1 METIPLK
8 DYFDIDS
15 LQYLRD
21 NLDKITKENI
31 ENAIKE
37 GMAEEILGLVKFEN
51 KIVLVQP
58 NVNFVK
64 IYKFGS
70 IDRENCIC
78 YYDYIEF
85 IYNRKSI
92 QCHIANDIL
101 IRNLKEF
108 NFNPK
113 DYTLLTED
121 EYNEYLGRF
130 EGIKLDVI
138 KTLLKNINKNE
149 NGK

>member
-1 METIPLK
+1 MTPLK
-8 DYFDIDS
+8 DFFDIDT
-15 LQYLRD
+15 LQYLKE
-21 NLDKITKENI
+21 NLDKITKEDI

-37 GMAEEILGLVKFEN
+37 EMDEEILGLVKFEN

-78 YYDYIEF
+78 YYDYMEF
-85 IYNRKSI
+85 IYNNKSI
-92 QCHIANDIL
+92 SCNVANNIL

-121 EYNEYLGRF
+121 EYNDYLNMF
-130 EGIKLDVI
+130 ETIKLEVRCAV
-138 KTLLKNINKNE
+138 LKNTIKH
-149 NGK
+149 GK

>member
-1 METIPLK
+1 MKIPLK
-8 DYFDIDS
+8 DFFDIKS
-15 LQYLRD
+15 LNYLRD
-21 NLDKITKENI
+21 NLYEITKEHI

-37 GMAEEILGLVKFEN
+37 KSNNCLDKFEN

-58 NVNFVK
+58 DINFVK
-64 IYKFGS
+64 IYKFGN
-70 IDRENCIC
+70 IDRENYTC

-92 QCHIANDIL
+92 QCHIGNDIL

-113 DYTLLTED
+113 YYTLLTED
-121 EYNEYLGRF
+121 EYKEYLDRF
-130 EGIKLDVI
+130 ESIKSDVKCAI
-138 KTLLKNINKNE
+138 LKSINITKIE
-149 NGK
+149 

>member
-8 DYFDIDS
+8 DFFDIDG

-21 NLDKITKENI
+21 NLDKITKEDI

-37 GMAEEILGLVKFEN
+37 EMSEEILSLVKFEN

-58 NVNFVK
+58 NINFVK

-85 IYNRKSI
+85 IYNNKSI
-92 QCHIANDIL
+92 SCNVANNIL

-121 EYNEYLGRF
+121 EYKEYLDKF
-130 EGIKLDVI
+130 EVI
-138 KTLLKNINKNE
+138 KSDVRYVLLKNTIK

>member
-8 DYFDIDS
+8 DFFDIDG
-15 LQYLRD
+15 LQYLRE
-21 NLDKITKENI
+21 NLDKITKEDI

-37 GMAEEILGLVKFEN
+37 EMSEEILSLVEFEN

-58 NVNFVK
+58 NINFVK

-85 IYNRKSI
+85 IYNNKSI
-92 QCHIANDIL
+92 SCNVANNIL

-121 EYNEYLGRF
+121 EYKEYLDKF
-130 EGIKLDVI
+130 EVI
-138 KTLLKNINKNE
+138 KSDVRYVLLKNTIK

>member
-1 METIPLK
+1 MIPLK
-8 DYFDIDS
+8 DFFDIDG

-21 NLDKITKENI
+21 NLDKITKEDI

-37 GMAEEILGLVKFEN
+37 EMDEEILGLVKFEN

-58 NVNFVK
+58 NVNFIK

-70 IDRENCIC
+70 INRENCIC

-85 IYNRKSI
+85 IYNAKSI
-92 QCHIANDIL
+92 SCNVSNNIL
-101 IRNLKEF
+101 IKNLKDF
-108 NFNPK
+108 NFKPK

-130 EGIKLDVI
+130 NVIKLDVI
-138 KTLLKNINKNE
+138 NTLLKNTNKN
-149 NGK
+149 GK

>member
-8 DYFDIDS
+8 DFFDIDS
-15 LQYLRD
+15 LQYLRE
-21 NLDKITKENI
+21 NLDKITKEDI

-37 GMAEEILGLVKFEN
+37 EMSEEILSLVKFEN

-58 NVNFVK
+58 NINFVK

-85 IYNRKSI
+85 IYNKKSI
-92 QCHIANDIL
+92 SCNVANNIL

-121 EYNEYLGRF
+121 EYKEYLDKF
-130 EGIKLDVI
+130 EVI
-138 KTLLKNINKNE
+138 KSDVRYVLLKNTIK

>member
-1 METIPLK
+1 MIPLK
-8 DYFDIDS
+8 DFFDIDS

-37 GMAEEILGLVKFEN
+37 EMDEEILGLVKFEN

-85 IYNRKSI
+85 IYNGKSI
-92 QCHIANDIL
+92 SCNISNDIL

-113 DYTLLTED
+113 DYTVLTED
-121 EYNEYLGRF
+121 EYKEYLDSF
-130 EGIKLDVI
+130 ESIKLDVI
-138 KTLLKNINKNE
+138 KTLLKNINKNK

>member
-1 METIPLK
+1 MIPLK
-8 DYFDIDS
+8 DFFDIDG
-15 LQYLRD
+15 LQYLKE
-21 NLDKITKENI
+21 NLDKITKEDI

-37 GMAEEILGLVKFEN
+37 EMDEEILGLVKFEN

-78 YYDYIEF
+78 YYDYMEF
-85 IYNRKSI
+85 IYNNKSI
-92 QCHIANDIL
+92 SCNVANNIL

-121 EYNEYLGRF
+121 EYNDYLNMF
-130 EGIKLDVI
+130 ETIKLEVRCAV
-138 KTLLKNINKNE
+138 LKNTIKH
-149 NGK
+149 GK

>member
-8 DYFDIDS
+8 DFFDIDS
-15 LQYLRD
+15 LQYLRE
-21 NLDKITKENI
+21 NLDKITKEDF

-37 GMAEEILGLVKFEN
+37 EMSEEILSLVKFEN

-58 NVNFVK
+58 NINFVK

-85 IYNRKSI
+85 IYNKKSI
-92 QCHIANDIL
+92 SCNVANNIL

-121 EYNEYLGRF
+121 EYKEYLDKF
-130 EGIKLDVI
+130 EVI
-138 KTLLKNINKNE
+138 KSDVRYVLLKNTIK

>member
-8 DYFDIDS
+8 DFFDIDG

-21 NLDKITKENI
+21 NLDKITKEDI

-37 GMAEEILGLVKFEN
+37 EMDEEILGLVKFEN

-58 NVNFVK
+58 NINFVK

-78 YYDYIEF
+78 YYDYVEF
-85 IYNRKSI
+85 IYNGKSI
-92 QCHIANDIL
+92 SCNVANNIL

-121 EYNEYLGRF
+121 EYKEYLDKF
-130 EGIKLDVI
+130 EVI
-138 KTLLKNINKNE
+138 KSDVRYVLLKNTIK

>member
-8 DYFDIDS
+8 DFFDIDG

-21 NLDKITKENI
+21 NLDKITKEDI

-37 GMAEEILGLVKFEN
+37 EMSEEILSLVEFEN

-58 NVNFVK
+58 NINFVK

-78 YYDYIEF
+78 YYDYVEF
-85 IYNRKSI
+85 IYNGKSI
-92 QCHIANDIL
+92 SCNVSNNVL
-101 IRNLKEF
+101 IKNLKDF
-108 NFNPK
+108 NFKPK

-121 EYNEYLGRF
+121 EYNDYLNRF
-130 EGIKLDVI
+130 EVIKLEVRSA
-138 KTLLKNINKNE
+138 LLKNTIRH
-149 NGK
+149 GK

>member
-1 METIPLK
+1 MSE
-8 DYFDIDS
+8 
-15 LQYLRD
+15 
-21 NLDKITKENI
+21 
-31 ENAIKE
+31 A
-37 GMAEEILGLVKFEN
+37 ILGLVEFEN

-64 IYKFGS
+64 IYKFDS

-92 QCHIANDIL
+92 SCNISNDIL
-101 IRNLKEF
+101 IRNITEF

-121 EYNEYLGRF
+121 EYKEYLDRF
-130 EGIKLDVI
+130 ESIKSDVKCAI
-138 KTLLKNINKNE
+138 LKNINIDKIE
-149 NGK
+149 

>member
-8 DYFDIDS
+8 DFFDIDS

-37 GMAEEILGLVKFEN
+37 EMDEEILGLVEFEN

-58 NVNFVK
+58 NINFVK
-64 IYKFGS
+64 IYKFGG

-85 IYNRKSI
+85 IHNNKSI
-92 QCHIANDIL
+92 SCNVANNIL

-113 DYTLLTED
+113 NYTILTEY
-121 EYNEYLGRF
+121 EYKEYLDKF
-130 EGIKLDVI
+130 EVI
-138 KTLLKNINKNE
+138 KSDVRYALLKNTIK

>member
-15 LQYLRD
+15 LQYLRE
-21 NLDKITKENI
+21 NLDKITKEDI

-37 GMAEEILGLVKFEN
+37 EMSEEILSLVEFEN

-58 NVNFVK
+58 NINFVK

-85 IYNRKSI
+85 IYNNKSI
-92 QCHIANDIL
+92 SCNVANNIL

-121 EYNEYLGRF
+121 EYKEYLDKF
-130 EGIKLDVI
+130 EVI
-138 KTLLKNINKNE
+138 KSDVRYVLLKNTIK

>member
-1 METIPLK
+1 MSK
-8 DYFDIDS
+8 
-15 LQYLRD
+15 YLRD
-21 NLDKITKENI
+21 NLDKITKEDI
-31 ENAIKE
+31 ENVIKE
-37 GMAEEILGLVKFEN
+37 EMDEEILYLVEFEN

-64 IYKFGS
+64 IYKFGR

-85 IYNRKSI
+85 IYNNKSI
-92 QCHIANDIL
+92 SCNVVNNIL

-113 DYTLLTED
+113 DYTL
-121 EYNEYLGRF
+121 
-130 EGIKLDVI
+130 
-138 KTLLKNINKNE
+138 
-149 NGK
+149 

>member
-1 METIPLK
+1 MIQLK
-8 DYFDIDS
+8 DYFGIDS
-15 LQYLRD
+15 LRYLKE

-37 GMAEEILGLVKFEN
+37 KSTEGFNKFEN

-58 NVNFVK
+58 NINFVK
-64 IYKFGS
+64 IYKFGE
-70 IDRENCIC
+70 IGRENYTC
-78 YYDYIEF
+78 YYDLIEF
-85 IYNRKSI
+85 MYIDKSI
-92 QCHIANDIL
+92 SCNIMNNIL
-101 IRNLKEF
+101 IRNLKDF

-121 EYNEYLGRF
+121 EYKEYLDRF
-130 EGIKLDVI
+130 ESIKSDVRNV
-138 KTLLKNINKNE
+138 LLKNINKNE

>member
-1 METIPLK
+1 MTPLK
-8 DYFDIDS
+8 DFFDIDT
-15 LQYLRD
+15 LQYLKE
-21 NLDKITKENI
+21 NLDKITKEDI

-37 GMAEEILGLVKFEN
+37 EMSEEILSLVEFEN

-58 NVNFVK
+58 NINFVK

-85 IYNRKSI
+85 IYNKKSI
-92 QCHIANDIL
+92 SCNVANNIL

-121 EYNEYLGRF
+121 EYKEYLDKF
-130 EGIKLDVI
+130 EVI
-138 KTLLKNINKNE
+138 KSDVRYVLLKNTIK

>member
-8 DYFDIDS
+8 DFFDIDG

-21 NLDKITKENI
+21 NLDKITKEEI

-37 GMAEEILGLVKFEN
+37 EMDEEILGLVKFEN

-64 IYKFGS
+64 IYKFSS

-78 YYDYIEF
+78 YYDYMEF
-85 IYNRKSI
+85 IYNNKSI
-92 QCHIANDIL
+92 SCNVVNNIL

-121 EYNEYLGRF
+121 EYKEYLDSF
-130 EGIKLDVI
+130 KVIKLDVI
-138 KTLLKNINKNE
+138 KTLLKNTNKNE
-149 NGK
+149 KQ

>member
-1 METIPLK
+1 MTTIPLK

-21 NLDKITKENI
+21 NLDKITKEDI

-37 GMAEEILGLVKFEN
+37 EMDEEILGLVEFEN

-58 NVNFVK
+58 NINFVK

-85 IYNRKSI
+85 IYNKKSI
-92 QCHIANDIL
+92 SCNVANNIL

-121 EYNEYLGRF
+121 EYKEYLDKF
-130 EGIKLDVI
+130 EVI
-138 KTLLKNINKNE
+138 KSDVRYVLLKNTIK

>member
-1 METIPLK
+1 MIPLK
-8 DYFDIDS
+8 YFFDIDS
-15 LQYLRD
+15 LQYLKE

-37 GMAEEILGLVKFEN
+37 EMDEEILGLVEFEN

-58 NVNFVK
+58 NINFVK
-64 IYKFGS
+64 IYKFGG

-85 IYNRKSI
+85 IHNNKSI
-92 QCHIANDIL
+92 SCNVANNIL
-101 IRNLKEF
+101 IKNLKDF

-113 DYTLLTED
+113 NYTLLTED
-121 EYNEYLGRF
+121 EYNDYLNMF
-130 EGIKLDVI
+130 EVIKLEVNCAV
-138 KTLLKNINKNE
+138 LKNTIK

>member
-8 DYFDIDS
+8 DFFDIDG

-21 NLDKITKENI
+21 NLDKITKEDI

-37 GMAEEILGLVKFEN
+37 EMDEEILGLVEFEN

-58 NVNFVK
+58 NINFVK

-85 IYNRKSI
+85 IYNNKSI
-92 QCHIANDIL
+92 SCNVANNIL

-121 EYNEYLGRF
+121 EYKEYLDKF
-130 EGIKLDVI
+130 EVI
-138 KTLLKNINKNE
+138 KSDVRYVLLKNTIK

>member
-1 METIPLK
+1 MKIPLK
-8 DYFDIDS
+8 DFFDIKS
-15 LQYLRD
+15 LNYLRD
-21 NLDKITKENI
+21 NLYEITKENI

-37 GMAEEILGLVKFEN
+37 KSNNCLDKFEN

-58 NVNFVK
+58 DINFVK
-64 IYKFGS
+64 IYKFGN
-70 IDRENCIC
+70 IDRENYTC

-92 QCHIANDIL
+92 QCHIGNDIL

-113 DYTLLTED
+113 YYTLLTED
-121 EYNEYLGRF
+121 EYKEYLDRF
-130 EGIKLDVI
+130 ESIKSDVKCAI
-138 KTLLKNINKNE
+138 LKSINITKIE
-149 NGK
+149 

>member
-8 DYFDIDS
+8 DFFDIDG

-21 NLDKITKENI
+21 NLDKITKEDI

-37 GMAEEILGLVKFEN
+37 EMSEEILSLVEFEN

-58 NVNFVK
+58 NINFVK

-85 IYNRKSI
+85 IYNNKSI
-92 QCHIANDIL
+92 SCNVANNIL

-121 EYNEYLGRF
+121 EYKEYLDKF
-130 EGIKLDVI
+130 EVI
-138 KTLLKNINKNE
+138 KSDVRYVLLKNTIK